1 MAGVPEEM
9 IMEIQGWKDP
19 KMVARYLQ
27 ASKDQIK
34 EWQEK
39 GTVTYLPKR
48 GIQLQSLISPSSLK
62 LEA

>member
-9 IMEIQGWKDP
+9 IMKIQGWKDP
-19 KMVARYLQ
+19 KMDARYLQ

-48 GIQLQSLISPSSLK
+48 ASNFKAL
-62 LEA
+62 